1 MLSEMLAATVLLPA
15 SSGIFVE
22 EFGIASCCPA
32 REGIGVLDMLAVEE
46 DDDEG

>member
-1 MLSEMLAATVLLPA
+1 MFAATVLLPA

-32 REGIGVLDMLAVEE
+32 REGIEVLDVLAVDE
-46 DDDEG
+46 DDDEE